1 MAAATRLSERQTER
15 SPLLSKPNG
24 DTNGH
29 VAGTS
34 ETDGPSGSVDEVV
47 LAEEPSTTK
56 LALTMGTIW
65 VGVFFA
71 ALGTQ

>member
-1 MAAATRLSERQTER
+1 MAAATRSSERRNER

-29 VAGTS
+29 VAANS
-34 ETDGPSGSVDEVV
+34 DQDSPSLSVDGVV
-47 LAEEPSTTK
+47 LAEEPSTAK

-71 ALGTQ
+71 ALGTE